1 MKERVKF
8 EKVLNDYYKHLII
21 RFNRGADYIDQHND
35 DTKGIKEWKLIKE
48 ELKLIESM
56 IILYEEW
63 YYEKYKSR
71 GIKWNIKKH
80 EIWLNGEDF
89 AHSQYVT
96 SVILDNVYKNLN
108 EWLKREEY
116 YMKNT
121 LVVNLFGGPGCGKST
136 LMAAIFHQLKLNGYD
151 CEMVTEFAKD
161 LVWEKRNETF
171 KDELYIFAKQNHR
184 LFRVNG
190 KVDIIVTDRPLLLT
204 NAYNQD
210 DKELCSLCLK
220 IFNQYNNLN
229 FLLKRQTV
237 YQENGRNQSEEE
249 AMEIDKITQD
259 LLESNG
265 IDHYIVNND
274 DLDDII
280 KIIKSYID

>member
-1 MKERVKF
+1 
-8 EKVLNDYYKHLII
+8 
-21 RFNRGADYIDQHND
+21 
-35 DTKGIKEWKLIKE
+35 
-48 ELKLIESM
+48 
-56 IILYEEW
+56 
-63 YYEKYKSR
+63 
-71 GIKWNIKKH
+71 
-80 EIWLNGEDF
+80 
-89 AHSQYVT
+89 
-96 SVILDNVYKNLN
+96 
-108 EWLKREEY
+108 
-116 YMKNT
+116 MKNT
-121 LVVNLFGGPGCGKST
+121 LIINLFGGAGIGKST
-136 LMAAIFHQLKLNGYD
+136 LMARIFSELKVQGYD

-220 IFNQYNNLN
+220 TFNQYNNLN

-249 AMEIDKITQD
+249 AMQIDKITED
-259 LLESNG
+259 LLESNE
-265 IDHYIVNND
+265 INYYTVNNN
-274 DLDDII
+274 DLADII
-280 KIIKSYID
+280 KVIKSHIN

>member
-1 MKERVKF
+1 
-8 EKVLNDYYKHLII
+8 
-21 RFNRGADYIDQHND
+21 
-35 DTKGIKEWKLIKE
+35 
-48 ELKLIESM
+48 
-56 IILYEEW
+56 
-63 YYEKYKSR
+63 
-71 GIKWNIKKH
+71 
-80 EIWLNGEDF
+80 
-89 AHSQYVT
+89 
-96 SVILDNVYKNLN
+96 
-108 EWLKREEY
+108 
-116 YMKNT
+116 MKNT
-121 LVVNLFGGPGCGKST
+121 LIVNLFGGPGTGKST
-136 LMAAIFHQLKLNGYD
+136 LMARIFSELKVQGYD

-220 IFNQYNNLN
+220 TFNQYNNLN

-259 LLESNG
+259 LLKSNR
-265 IDHYIVNND
+265 INHYIVNNN
-274 DLDDII
+274 DLVDII
-280 KIIKSYID
+280 KIIKSHIR

>member
-1 MKERVKF
+1 
-8 EKVLNDYYKHLII
+8 
-21 RFNRGADYIDQHND
+21 
-35 DTKGIKEWKLIKE
+35 
-48 ELKLIESM
+48 
-56 IILYEEW
+56 
-63 YYEKYKSR
+63 
-71 GIKWNIKKH
+71 
-80 EIWLNGEDF
+80 
-89 AHSQYVT
+89 
-96 SVILDNVYKNLN
+96 
-108 EWLKREEY
+108 
-116 YMKNT
+116 MKNT
-121 LVVNLFGGPGCGKST
+121 LIVNLFGGAGIGKST
-136 LMAAIFHQLKLNGYD
+136 LMARIFSELKIQGYD

-204 NAYNQD
+204 NAYNQN

-220 IFNQYNNLN
+220 TFNQYNNLN

-249 AMEIDKITQD
+249 AMQIDKITQG

-265 IDHYIVNND
+265 INYYTVNNN
-274 DLDDII
+274 DLADII
-280 KIIKSYID
+280 EVIKLHVK

>member
-1 MKERVKF
+1 
-8 EKVLNDYYKHLII
+8 
-21 RFNRGADYIDQHND
+21 
-35 DTKGIKEWKLIKE
+35 
-48 ELKLIESM
+48 
-56 IILYEEW
+56 
-63 YYEKYKSR
+63 
-71 GIKWNIKKH
+71 
-80 EIWLNGEDF
+80 
-89 AHSQYVT
+89 
-96 SVILDNVYKNLN
+96 
-108 EWLKREEY
+108 
-116 YMKNT
+116 MKNT
-121 LVVNLFGGPGCGKST
+121 LIINLFGGAGIGKST
-136 LMAAIFHQLKLNGYD
+136 LMARIFSELKVQGYD

-220 IFNQYNNLN
+220 TFNQYNNLN
-229 FLLKRQTV
+229 FLLKRETV

-249 AMEIDKITQD
+249 AIQIDKITQD

-265 IDHYIVNND
+265 INYYTVNNN
-274 DLDDII
+274 DLADII
-280 KIIKSYID
+280 KVIKSHIN

>member
-1 MKERVKF
+1 
-8 EKVLNDYYKHLII
+8 
-21 RFNRGADYIDQHND
+21 
-35 DTKGIKEWKLIKE
+35 
-48 ELKLIESM
+48 
-56 IILYEEW
+56 
-63 YYEKYKSR
+63 
-71 GIKWNIKKH
+71 
-80 EIWLNGEDF
+80 
-89 AHSQYVT
+89 
-96 SVILDNVYKNLN
+96 
-108 EWLKREEY
+108 
-116 YMKNT
+116 MKNT
-121 LVVNLFGGPGCGKST
+121 LIVNLFGGAGIGKST
-136 LMAAIFHQLKLNGYD
+136 LMARIFSELKVQGYD

-161 LVWEKRNETF
+161 LVWEKRTETF

-220 IFNQYNNLN
+220 TFNQYNNLN

-259 LLESNG
+259 LLKSNR
-265 IDHYIVNND
+265 INHYIVNNN
-274 DLDDII
+274 DLADII
-280 KIIKSYID
+280 KVIKSHIN

>member
-1 MKERVKF
+1 
-8 EKVLNDYYKHLII
+8 
-21 RFNRGADYIDQHND
+21 
-35 DTKGIKEWKLIKE
+35 
-48 ELKLIESM
+48 
-56 IILYEEW
+56 
-63 YYEKYKSR
+63 
-71 GIKWNIKKH
+71 
-80 EIWLNGEDF
+80 
-89 AHSQYVT
+89 
-96 SVILDNVYKNLN
+96 
-108 EWLKREEY
+108 
-116 YMKNT
+116 MKNT
-121 LVVNLFGGPGCGKST
+121 LIINLFGGAGIGKST
-136 LMAAIFHQLKLNGYD
+136 LMARIFSELKVQGYD

-210 DKELCSLCLK
+210 NKELCSLCLK
-220 IFNQYNNLN
+220 TFNQYNNLN

-249 AMEIDKITQD
+249 AMQIDKITQG

-265 IDHYIVNND
+265 INYYTVNNN
-274 DLDDII
+274 DLADII
-280 KIIKSYID
+280 EVIKLHVK